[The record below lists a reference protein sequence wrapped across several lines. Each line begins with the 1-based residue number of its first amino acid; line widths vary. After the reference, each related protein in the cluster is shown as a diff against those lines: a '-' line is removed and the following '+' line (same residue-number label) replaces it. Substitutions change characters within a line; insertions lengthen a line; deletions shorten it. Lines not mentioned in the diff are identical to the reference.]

1 MILGGTSEA
10 SALCTAV
17 ARAGLRARIS
27 FAGRVARP
35 RPQPLPQR
43 VGGFGGARGLADF
56 LRAEGVTHLIDATHP
71 FAAQI
76 SRNAVAASARTRVPL
91 VALSRPPWT
100 AEPGDAWQLVPDIP
114 AAAAALEGPAR
125 TVLLA
130 VGRMNL
136 PAFAVNPQHRY
147 LLRLLEPPPAPPPFP
162 DHHILLERGPFR
174 YEADLALL
182 RRHGV
187 DLLVSKNSGGAA
199 AYAKIAAARTLGLPV
214 LMIDRPALPRRRE
227 LYSVAEVMA
236 WIAHADAAP
245 AGAERG
251 V

>member
-10 SALCTAV
+10 SALCAAV
-17 ARAGLRARIS
+17 ARAGWRGQIS

-35 RPQPLPQR
+35 RRQPLAQR
-43 VGGFGGARGLADF
+43 VGGFGGAPGLADF

-76 SRNAVAASARTRVPL
+76 SRNAVAASARAGVPL

-100 AEPGDAWQLVPDIP
+100 AAAGDNWQRVADIP
-114 AAAAALEGPAR
+114 AAAAALKRPRR
-125 TVLLA
+125 TILLA
-130 VGRMNL
+130 IGRLNL

-147 LLRLLEPPPAPPPFP
+147 LLRLIAAPSAAPPFP
-162 DHHILLERGPFR
+162 DYHIVIERGPFC
-174 YEADLALL
+174 YQSDLALL
-182 RRHGV
+182 RRHRV

-199 AYAKIAAARTLGLPV
+199 AYAKIAAARTLGLAV
-214 LMIDRPALPRRRE
+214 LMIERPALPQRRE
-227 LYSVAEVMA
+227 LHSVDEVLA
-236 WIAHADAAP
+236 WIAH